1 MTGVT
6 LPVPSP
12 DQAERQVQL
21 KEVVTKMLMKLDA
34 SLASHK
40 LVYIRVVKS
49 PKPSILEIE
58 CETVER

>member
-12 DQAERQVQL
+12 DQTERQVQL
-21 KEVVTKMLMKLDA
+21 KEAVTKVLLKLDP

-40 LVYIRVVKS
+40 LVYVRVVKS
-49 PKPSILEIE
+49 PKPSILEVE
-58 CETVER
+58 CESVDR

>member
-12 DQAERQVQL
+12 DQTERQVQL
-21 KEVVTKMLMKLDA
+21 KEAVTKVLLKLDT

-58 CETVER
+58 CKSVDR

>member
-1 MTGVT
+1 MTGIT

-21 KEVVTKMLMKLDA
+21 KEAVTTMLKKLDP
-34 SLASHK
+34 SLTSHK
-40 LVYIRVVKS
+40 LVYVCVVKS

-58 CETVER
+58 CESVER

>member
-1 MTGVT
+1 MTGVS

-21 KEVVTKMLMKLDA
+21 KEVVTKMLMKLDP
-34 SLASHK
+34 SLTVHK